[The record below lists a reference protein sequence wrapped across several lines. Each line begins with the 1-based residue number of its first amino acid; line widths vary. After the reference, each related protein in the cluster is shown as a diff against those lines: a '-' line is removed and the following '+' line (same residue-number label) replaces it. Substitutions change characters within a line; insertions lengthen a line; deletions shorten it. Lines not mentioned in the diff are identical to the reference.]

1 MVRYPP
7 IFKKKQT
14 GENFEANQSSACVLN
29 IPSGG
34 LAQLWNLT
42 IMITKTT
49 TNGPFSI
56 AIVKLMVHPIKSY
69 KILIKSSSITIKH
82 QY

>member
-42 IMITKTT
+42 IMITTTT

-69 KILIKSSSITIKH
+69 QI
-82 QY
+82 